1 MDTAFEYISAG
12 IILSMILGVTGV
24 VTTNMVSDRRY
35 QIEQTEGFKV
45 TDKMIDSLLLS
56 TGTPTN
62 WGSSLDSP
70 TSIGLALENGVKPH
84 QLDRTKV
91 KRLEET
97 SVGYIPAHEVR
108 DLLGLSP
115 NYFLKIKIY
124 PIYRITVEED
134 SSNIFTITVKNQWG
148 VPVSAVNVTG
158 AYTDIENV
166 NATEITSLINGDL
179 DDADTLSSLTD
190 ASGQCT
196 LDFTSS
202 GDRATLLVLAD
213 QLNVKSAI
221 VWPEPS
227 DDLVVEVESSMG
239 DSADFNVEI
248 STRSVEIDGM
258 NYYCKLTLWWS

>member
-1 MDTAFEYISAG
+1 LDTAFEYISAG

-24 VTTNMVSDRRY
+24 ITTNMVSDRMY
-35 QIEQTEGFKV
+35 QIEKTGSFKV
-45 TDKMIDSLLLS
+45 ADKMIDALLLS
-56 TGTPTN
+56 TGSPSN
-62 WGSSLDSP
+62 WGNSLDSP
-70 TSIGLALENGVKPH
+70 TSIGLALENGVKPY
-84 QLDRTKV
+84 QLDRNKV
-91 KRLEET
+91 KRLNET

-124 PIYRITVEED
+124 PIYSITVDEE
-134 SSNIFTITVKNQWG
+134 SSNLFTITVINQWG
-148 VPVSAVNVTG
+148 VPVSAVNVTA
-158 AYTDIENV
+158 AYTDIEDV

-179 DDADTLSSLTD
+179 EDADILSALTD

-196 LDFTSS
+196 LDFTGS
-202 GDRATLLVLAD
+202 GDRTTLIVLAE

-227 DDLVVEVESSMG
+227 DDLVVVVESSMG
-239 DSADFNVEI
+239 DSADFNVEVA
-248 STRSVEIDGM
+248 TRSIEIDGM